1 MELSKYN
8 KLEKLG
14 FTFWTK
20 KQDPETGFQS
30 YLIGESFIAL
40 SSSESSN
47 MNLNERERFINSVA
61 RFLKEDSVKKI
72 NIEKFTKEDIK
83 TAFLFDCLKME
94 TLQEE
99 GIKILSYPSINNIC
113 SSISAKK
120 EFFIQF
126 KEDLVL

>member
-14 FTFWTK
+14 FTFWIK
-20 KQDPETGFQS
+20 KQDADTGFQS